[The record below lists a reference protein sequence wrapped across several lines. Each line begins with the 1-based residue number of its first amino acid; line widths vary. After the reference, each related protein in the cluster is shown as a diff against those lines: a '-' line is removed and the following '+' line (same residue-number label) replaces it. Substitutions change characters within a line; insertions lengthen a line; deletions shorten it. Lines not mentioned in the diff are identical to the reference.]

1 MADLRSAW
9 AEVGHLR
16 PLVERSHFESTAGTG
31 GGFFKNQ
38 GNVFA
43 NQGLFFSSGFFGRF
57 QFDREID
64 QVLDLCRCVVSSLR
78 KLRFFKLMVIRKS
91 FLNFNCLMPSLCHLP
106 FEERVR

>member
-64 QVLDLCRCVVSSLR
+64 QVLDLCRGVVQQF
-78 KLRFFKLMVIRKS
+78 KEVAFFQIDG
-91 FLNFNCLMPSLCHLP
+91 H
-106 FEERVR
+106 